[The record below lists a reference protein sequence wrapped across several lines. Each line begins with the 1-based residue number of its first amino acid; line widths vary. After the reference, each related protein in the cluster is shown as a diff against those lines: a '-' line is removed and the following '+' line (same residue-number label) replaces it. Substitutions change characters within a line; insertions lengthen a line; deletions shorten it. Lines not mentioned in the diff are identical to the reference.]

1 MTPLR
6 VPRTRPSLRR
16 RLLVFLLIPM
26 IALLVLDA
34 LVSYGVA
41 LTYSNRVHDRD
52 LSDDAL
58 TLAKMLSNDKLGSE
72 LTAQARFLLEYD
84 PDGRSYFTVSSS
96 KHGLLAGNGQLPQPA
111 HVPPLGAAP
120 ALYDVQLARHT
131 LRTASVHIA
140 ARRDPADSL
149 IVTVAETLRDRHEQ
163 AREILLLAILMQTLL
178 IVCVLSLVWFGVSRG
193 LRVLDPL
200 TARLAARSH
209 ELTPIDGAD
218 VPQEIQPL
226 TRTIDALFG
235 RLRGMLA
242 LHDRFIADAAHQLR
256 TPLTGLSLHVDR
268 ALADPRPETV
278 ADALTHIQ
286 RLSQR
291 AARTSSQLL
300 ALTRAQAA
308 PLETGGSRLLDLAQL
323 IPEAVA
329 QRVHEAIRAGVD
341 LGYEGSGRAL
351 HILGEAA
358 SVQDLLDN
366 LIDNAVRYAGRGSV
380 ITVRLQALDDGR
392 ASLSVE
398 DNGPGVPPDL
408 LPRLSERFFRAA
420 GNSEE
425 GSGLG
430 LAIVQR
436 IAERHHADVLYRNG
450 TEAGLCVEIRFP
462 HAGSAAPQRA

>member
-1 MTPLR
+1 MSR
-6 VPRTRPSLRR
+6 RRPSLRR

-26 IALLVLDA
+26 AALLLLDA
-34 LVSYGVA
+34 LLTYGVA
-41 LTYSNRVHDRD
+41 LTYANRVHDRD

-58 TLAKMLSNDKLGSE
+58 TVAKMLGNNQLGSE
-72 LTAQARFLLEYD
+72 LTPQARFLLEYD
-84 PDGRSYFTVSSS
+84 PVGRSYFSIVSARR
-96 KHGLLAGNGQLPQPA
+96 GLMAGNGQLPRLAQA
-111 HVPPLGAAP
+111 PPLGTAP
-120 ALYDVQLARHT
+120 RLYDSKLDKHS
-131 LRTASVHIA
+131 LRVATVRTTAPH
-140 ARRDPADSL
+140 DPGDSL

-200 TARLAARSH
+200 TARLAGRSH
-209 ELTPIDGAD
+209 ELTPIDGPD

-278 ADALTHIQ
+278 TDALVHIQ
-286 RLSQR
+286 RLTQR

-308 PLETGGSRLLDLAQL
+308 PLDNVERGLLDLGRL

-329 QRVHEAIRAGVD
+329 QRIHEAIRAGID
-341 LGYEGSGRAL
+341 LGYEGLTRPLYIDGD
-351 HILGEAA
+351 AA
-358 SVQDLLDN
+358 SVLDLLDN
-366 LIDNAVRYAGRGSV
+366 LIDNAMRYAGRGS
-380 ITVRLQALDDGR
+380 TVTVNLEACADGG

-398 DNGPGVPPDL
+398 DNGPGVPPEL
-408 LPRLSERFFRAA
+408 LPRLHERFFRAA
-420 GNSEE
+420 DNGEE

-436 IAERHHADVLYRNG
+436 IAERHHAEVIYRLA
-450 TEAGLCVEIRFP
+450 EEHGLVVEVRFP
-462 HAGSAAPQRA
+462 PPASSPASRLA